1 VTSAYSAISVA
12 NPEYRFGSRLRR
24 RSVNGLALQASTAVT
39 ALLRCCPGCL
49 GRGQPRR
56 RGRHQQPPFTPTSPS
71 RLLNLSLSPPPV
83 PNLAAV
89 EELVVD
95 VLAAGLAYLLELLVV
110 GLIRQIL
117 AAQ

>member
-1 VTSAYSAISVA
+1 
-12 NPEYRFGSRLRR
+12 
-24 RSVNGLALQASTAVT
+24 
-39 ALLRCCPGCL
+39 
-49 GRGQPRR
+49 
-56 RGRHQQPPFTPTSPS
+56 
-71 RLLNLSLSPPPV
+71 
-83 PNLAAV
+83 V